1 MRKYQKLLN
10 GFALTAGFGTVIG
23 ALAKLGDVAEP
34 ADPIRDLFYAFGL
47 VSSGLLLWAFL
58 CASLSLFAR
67 NGLHA
72 SLLTLC
78 LLTPMLMS
86 YYAVSR
92 YYVGY
97 YSPDTAYFWV
107 LMLLP
112 AAAGAW
118 VLRAYRHVTW
128 LRVLTGI
135 AGAGAYL
142 IDRRLTGGNIQAQFF
157 EVMLLA
163 GLFALLYSAG
173 KVSQKESG
181 RTPCRAVQFRYRQ
194 QTEL

>member
-1 MRKYQKLLN
+1 MRRYQRLLN
-10 GFALTAGFGTVIG
+10 GFAVTAGFGTVIG
-23 ALAKLGDVAEP
+23 VLAKLGDVAVP
-34 ADPIRDLFYAFGL
+34 AGPVSNLFYAFGL

-78 LLTPMLMS
+78 LLTPMLLS

-97 YSPDTAYFWV
+97 YSPGTAYFWA

-118 VLRAYRHVTW
+118 VLRAYRHAAW

-135 AGAGAYL
+135 AGAGAFL
-142 IDRRLTGGNIQAQFF
+142 IDRRLTGGNIRAQLF

-173 KVSQKESG
+173 KISQKKSD
-181 RTPCRAVQFRYRQ
+181 RTPYRAVQYRCRQ